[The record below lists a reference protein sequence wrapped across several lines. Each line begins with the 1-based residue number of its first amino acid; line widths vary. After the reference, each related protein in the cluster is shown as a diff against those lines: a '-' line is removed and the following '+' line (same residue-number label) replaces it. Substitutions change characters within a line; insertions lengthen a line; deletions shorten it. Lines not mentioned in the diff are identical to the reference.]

1 MIATQTHKVLLVDDE
16 ASVQKICSLYLEAE
30 GFAVKALSE
39 ANNVLDEVSSEK
51 PDVIIMDLNLPGLDG
66 FSATRLLKDQAE
78 TSHIPVL
85 IISAR
90 GDTSDKQTA
99 LLSCSADD
107 YLTKPFDPDEL
118 VARVTV
124 LCRRKDKDI
133 SFSLLD
139 YLGEQVID
147 MRSRVTQTLLQ
158 APGLDDY
165 IIEMIDRDF
174 RKPLDVINR
183 IARRLAG
190 SSPAQPEI
198 GTLVDEAAHLQQLV
212 DRLVEL
218 RRFREGEAPAANS
231 FIKLG
236 PLVKPV
242 ISHFEELAEEKQVN
256 FECNC
261 PEQSRRIR
269 TDPDRLRRTLSLLI
283 QKAMNG
289 NGASKVALQVIP
301 RNGNVE
307 FSISTDSEY
316 LKTESESTNPS
327 DGDSDNISMRMEMP
341 LARHLTTLLGGV
353 LEEETGGAG
362 DKLFNLVIPVE
373 PVKKGA

>member
-39 ANNVLDEVSSEK
+39 ANNVLDEVNSEK

-90 GDTSDKQTA
+90 GETSDKQTA

-147 MRSRVTQTLLQ
+147 MRSRVNETLVQ

-174 RKPLDVINR
+174 RKPLGVINR

-231 FIKLG
+231 FIKLSS
-236 PLVKPV
+236 LVKPV

-307 FSISTDSEY
+307 FSISTNSEY
-316 LKTESESTNPS
+316 LNAGSESTNPS
-327 DGDSDNISMRMEMP
+327 DGDSDNISMRLEMP

-362 DKLFNLVIPVE
+362 DKLFNLVIPAE
-373 PVKKGA
+373 PMKKGA